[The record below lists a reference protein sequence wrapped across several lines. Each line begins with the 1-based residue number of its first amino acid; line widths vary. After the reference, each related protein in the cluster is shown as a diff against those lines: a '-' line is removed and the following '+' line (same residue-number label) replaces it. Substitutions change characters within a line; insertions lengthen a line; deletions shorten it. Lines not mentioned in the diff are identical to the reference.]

1 MVTTE
6 INITDYVQL
15 AQIDI
20 DLIKEEAKKDAIA
33 KLMKISDDALYE
45 FDLDFSFEL
54 ICKTHVKKR

>member
-1 MVTTE
+1 M
-6 INITDYVQL
+6 QL